1 MLNSEVSLVGGGGG
15 PPHQQQLPLS
25 DLEKSSARKVRKEA
39 EKQRKQ
45 AKKYEEQLKKIRGPK
60 SQKIQIIDESFL
72 EKYNHAQTLPPGPS
86 LKTKKRSKKTPSEM
100 VQLNLSDCLRDR
112 LSLAEKGELTGGG
125 GELKTVVL
133 KPVVPIAITS
143 QPMVFHK
150 GKQREVPKEKR
161 LTKLKKDILNNRKSK
176 QEAEGTESSSSA
188 SPTAAA
194 PEEVSAASA
203 LAPVPPVTVNGPKP
217 GESPFLKAI
226 ERVCSVEEEAAAAA
240 AAKATGGDGVMPMPL
255 APPPSVGSEEYR
267 NGFPALNDTVAA
279 KGGDKEK
286 AGVQYSRAFRA
297 YCDHLITD
305 ELRSHA
311 ETLVTKLFQFQA
323 NAYGKNPIK
332 AVSNKRFCVGFNEI
346 LKYLETR
353 KLKLVL
359 IAPDLE
365 PNDSIDQ
372 LVERVKSICRQTRVP
387 IVFGVKRRKLGFAL
401 LKKVPVS
408 CVGVLSYSGAD
419 DTVKRL
425 LEITEQE
432 RANLRALNAGQ
443 QH

>member
-1 MLNSEVSLVGGGGG
+1 MNQPQYSSEAGGGLAALGGVGGNG
-15 PPHQQQLPLS
+15 PPQLPLS

-112 LSLAEKGELTGGG
+112 LSLAEKGELGPG
-125 GELKTVVL
+125 GELKTVL
-133 KPVVPIAITS
+133 KPVVPIAIT
-143 QPMVFHK
+143 QPIVFHK

-161 LTKLKKDILNNRKSK
+161 LTKLKKDILNNRKAK
-176 QEAEGTESSSSA
+176 QDEGAAPVAAEVAGTESSSPQSVA
-188 SPTAAA
+188 
-194 PEEVSAASA
+194 EEVAQPSQF
-203 LAPVPPVTVNGPKP
+203 TNGPKL

-226 ERVCSVEEEAAAAA
+226 ERCCS
-240 AAKATGGDGVMPMPL
+240 TDGGDVV
-255 APPPSVGSEEYR
+255 PPSVGSEEYQ
-267 NGFPALNDTVAA
+267 NGFPALNDTVA
-279 KGGDKEK
+279 KVPDKEK
-286 AGVQYSRAFRA
+286 GVQHSRAFRA

-311 ETLVTKLFQFQA
+311 ETLVTKLFQFQT

-332 AVSNKRFCVGFNEI
+332 AVSNKRYCVGFNEI

-372 LVERVKSICRQTRVP
+372 LVERVKTICRQTRVP
-387 IVFGVKRRKLGFAL
+387 IVFGVKRRKLGFHL

-425 LEITEQE
+425 LELAEQE
-432 RANLRALNAGQ
+432 RVNLRAQLAGG
-443 QH
+443 H